1 MPGVIYTHIVEF
13 HSSSQA
19 WFPFAV
25 DIQQEAGDIREPRGG
40 KFKRL
45 LYVFIFPPRD
55 IQVHSRNMAEGYP
68 KLSVFVAPS

>member
-25 DIQQEAGDIREPRGG
+25 DIQQEAGDIREPRGE

-45 LYVFIFPPRD
+45 LYVFIFF
-55 IQVHSRNMAEGYP
+55 HLETYKYTAETWLKGIPNFEY
-68 KLSVFVAPS
+68 L